1 MQTNKETPMETLMN
15 FRIPTDLKHRFQ
27 GLCNERKSTMTT
39 EIVRFIL
46 DYVGNTSGKTNPSTW
61 GGRNAR

>member
-1 MQTNKETPMETLMN
+1 METLIN
-15 FRIPTDLKHRFQ
+15 LRLPGDLKQQFQ
-27 GLCNERKSTMTT
+27 TICNERKSTMTT

-46 DYVGNTSGKTNPSTW
+46 DYVGNTQSKSNTRVWG

>member
-1 MQTNKETPMETLMN
+1 METLMN
-15 FRIPTDLKHRFQ
+15 FRLPGDLKEKFQ
-27 GLCNERKSTMTT
+27 TLCNERKSTMTT

-46 DYVGNTSGKTNPSTW
+46 DYVGNTPNRSNRPVWG